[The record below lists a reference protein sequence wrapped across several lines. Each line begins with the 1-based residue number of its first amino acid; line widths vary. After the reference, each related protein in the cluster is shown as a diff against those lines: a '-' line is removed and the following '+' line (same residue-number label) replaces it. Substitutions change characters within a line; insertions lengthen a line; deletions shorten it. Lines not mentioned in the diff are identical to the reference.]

1 MCMTWIKRLLR
12 RKRKKVNFS
21 KKYFNALLSLSA
33 FKTPNPKSICRSRGP
48 QDSSNSYPN
57 HKEYFIK
64 IWPVMTSRMCSQW
77 QSFIWSLIGPTGFCS
92 FPGSMSRLGCQN
104 GHLNI
109 EMRHTTEFPEI
120 MQNDSVPIEFIF
132 KKIIFVR
139 RAQRTEFNISSKKMS
154 RQIPYC
160 IRSIHVIRF
169 NVLIVYHPRSS
180 NGLPIDIQLELG
192 SLKILNSNRFRD

>member
-1 MCMTWIKRLLR
+1 MYMTWIKRLVNLQTK
-12 RKRKKVNFS
+12 KRKPYLV
-21 KKYFNALLSLSA
+21 
-33 FKTPNPKSICRSRGP
+33 
-48 QDSSNSYPN
+48 
-57 HKEYFIK
+57 K
-64 IWPVMTSRMCSQW
+64 IWPVMTSRMCYQW
-77 QSFIWSLIGPTGFCS
+77 QSFIWSFIGPTGFCS
-92 FPGSMSRLGCQN
+92 FPGSMSRLACQN

-109 EMRHTTEFPEI
+109 EMRHKTEFSEI

-154 RQIPYC
+154 RHIPYC

-169 NVLIVYHPRSS
+169 NVLIVYHPGSS

-192 SLKILNSNRFRD
+192 SLKTGHWLTLIYYQKIYRPENI

>member
-1 MCMTWIKRLLR
+1 MVCGNLSNPNSFNSLDQ
-12 RKRKKVNFS
+12 
-21 KKYFNALLSLSA
+21 YF
-33 FKTPNPKSICRSRGP
+33 F
-48 QDSSNSYPN
+48 
-57 HKEYFIK
+57 E
-64 IWPVMTSRMCSQW
+64 IWPVMTSKMCSQW
-77 QSFIWSLIGPTGFCS
+77 QSFIWSLIGPTGFFS

-154 RQIPYC
+154 RHIPYC

-192 SLKILNSNRFRD
+192 SLNWALTSSHIWMKDPWTGED

>member
-1 MCMTWIKRLLR
+1 
-12 RKRKKVNFS
+12 
-21 KKYFNALLSLSA
+21 
-33 FKTPNPKSICRSRGP
+33 
-48 QDSSNSYPN
+48 
-57 HKEYFIK
+57 
-64 IWPVMTSRMCSQW
+64 MTSRMCSQW

-139 RAQRTEFNISSKKMS
+139 RAQRTEFNISSKKQS
-154 RQIPYC
+154 RYIPYC

-169 NVLIVYHPRSS
+169 NVLIVYHPWLS
-180 NGLPIDIQLELG
+180 NGFIIDVHLDLGLVKYWAQVNPQLQGKGLG
-192 SLKILNSNRFRD
+192 QIFQASYFSFTMVNEIDFGTCQEVKQVILFKGLNILYMNSIF